1 MREGAAGTTFAKI
14 GNAARPGRGSRP
26 LLVAWALFV
35 LLFPV
40 TSLSAEKSPLRIG
53 DVPPKATLADLQ
65 GVPVTIPDG
74 LRGKVVILHFWTDW
88 CNYCLVEMPAL
99 ESLYN
104 RYREQGLVVVAVN
117 VGQQKEAVEAF
128 LAKVQVTYPVLL
140 DAETKVSRA
149 YGVLGVP
156 RTFFLDRAGAIR
168 FRVLGDASEETLHKL
183 VRKMM

>member
-1 MREGAAGTTFAKI
+1 MNESRVR
-14 GNAARPGRGSRP
+14 ARMPRGRFGRGFRSALSALFLLS
-26 LLVAWALFV
+26 LLVPEWSAG
-35 LLFPV
+35 
-40 TSLSAEKSPLRIG
+40 AEKAALRIG
-53 DVPPKATLADLQ
+53 DVPPKVTLADLT
-65 GVPVTIPDG
+65 GEPLTIPDG
-74 LRGKVVILHFWTDW
+74 VRGKVVILHFWTDW

-117 VGQQKEAVEAF
+117 VGQQKETVEAF
-128 LAKVQVTYPVLL
+128 LAKVRVTYPVLL

-156 RTFFLDRAGAIR
+156 RTFFLDRGGAIR

-183 VRKMM
+183 VRKML